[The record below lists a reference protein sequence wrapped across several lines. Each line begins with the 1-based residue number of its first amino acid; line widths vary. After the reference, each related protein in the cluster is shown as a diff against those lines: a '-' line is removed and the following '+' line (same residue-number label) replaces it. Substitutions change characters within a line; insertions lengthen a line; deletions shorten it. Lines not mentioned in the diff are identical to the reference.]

1 MCSKRIKKSK
11 EVTTMTITMYTK
23 TDCPLCEK
31 AKQILVE
38 LQDEYSFHL
47 QEVDIYQ
54 DDVLL
59 EKYQLM
65 IPVVVIDGEEV
76 AFGQIRKVEIRK
88 RLLSK

>member
-1 MCSKRIKKSK
+1 MNVI
-11 EVTTMTITMYTK
+11 MYTK
-23 TDCPLCEK
+23 TGCPLCEK
-31 AKQILVE
+31 AKRVLLE
-38 LQDEYSFHL
+38 LQDEHPFRL

-54 DDVLL
+54 DDALL

-76 AFGQIRKVEIRK
+76 AFGQIQKVEIRK

>member
-1 MCSKRIKKSK
+1 MNVI
-11 EVTTMTITMYTK
+11 MYTK
-23 TDCPLCEK
+23 TGCPLCEK
-31 AKQILVE
+31 AKKVLVE
-38 LQDEYSFHL
+38 LQEEYSFDF

-76 AFGQIRKVEIRK
+76 DFGQIRKVEIRK
-88 RLLSK
+88 RLLSKRRNLSVE

>member
-1 MCSKRIKKSK
+1 MFKK
-11 EVTTMTITMYTK
+11 EVAAMNVIMYTK
-23 TDCPLCEK
+23 TGCPLCEK

-38 LQDEYSFHL
+38 LQDEYAFHL

-54 DDVLL
+54 DDDLL

-76 AFGQIRKVEIRK
+76 AFGQIQKVEIRK
-88 RLLSK
+88 RLLLK